1 MEQEEAEAAEKMELN
16 QLCYLCFLLFNTLST
31 LEPLAMISRN
41 TLRAIGPGLIVA
53 ATGVGAGDLAAASIA
68 GSKLGLAVLWA
79 VVAGAFFKFVLN
91 EGLTRWQ
98 LATGSTLLEGAA
110 AHLGRPA
117 QWVFLVYLV
126 VWSFLVGA
134 ALMSAIG
141 VTSHAMVPLT
151 GTSLDAAQTDK
162 VIYGVAHSLLAVVL
176 VVFGGFRVFDKL
188 MAILVGMM
196 FVVVVSTAVAFRPPI
211 GEVVRGTFVPTIPP
225 GGVSWTIALMGGI
238 GGTVTVLCYGY
249 WIREVGRNTV
259 DDLPTCR
266 IDLACAY
273 VMTALFG
280 MGMVIVGDSLP
291 AMEGGGARL
300 MVQIAGQL
308 ESTFGAGGPLAKWA
322 FLVGAWAAVFT
333 SLLGVWQS
341 VPYLFADLLGQMS
354 AGAAAG
360 RGAGATAGLTSASSV
375 EPSSSASR
383 GGQLAA
389 TSPHDD
395 LHDDGPQQSHDVR
408 TANKLAVA
416 PERVATSRLTNK
428 AYLYSIA
435 LVPIIGL
442 VGVNFQ
448 SMMKV
453 YAIVGAIFIPM
464 LAAVLLYLNG
474 QARLVGQ
481 QHKNSWRTTAVL
493 AGALLLFAIVAVI
506 EVRDNFFTAN

>member
-1 MEQEEAEAAEKMELN
+1 MEVER
-16 QLCYLCFLLFNTLST
+16 TV
-31 LEPLAMISRN
+31 AMISRN

-98 LATGSTLLEGAA
+98 LATGTTLLEGAVA
-110 AHLGRPA
+110 YLGRPV

-141 VTSHAMVPLT
+141 VTSHAMLPLT
-151 GTSLDAAQTDK
+151 GTSLNAAQTDK
-162 VIYGVAHSLLAVVL
+162 VIYGIAHSLLAVML
-176 VVFGGFRVFDKL
+176 VAVGGFRVFDKL
-188 MAILVGMM
+188 MAVLVGVM
-196 FVVVVSTAVAFRPPI
+196 FVVIVMTAVAFRPPV
-211 GEVVRGTFVPTIPP
+211 GEVLRGIAVPAIPP
-225 GGVSWTIALMGGI
+225 GGVAWTIALMGGI

-249 WIREVGRNTV
+249 WIREIGRHTAA
-259 DDLPTCR
+259 DLSTCR

-273 VMTALFG
+273 AMTALFG
-280 MGMVIVGDSLP
+280 MSMVIVGNSLP
-291 AMEGGGARL
+291 AMEGSGARL
-300 MVQIAGQL
+300 IVQIAGQL
-308 ESTFGAGGPLAKWA
+308 ETTFGAGGQLAKWA

-341 VPYLFADLLGQMS
+341 VPYLFADLWRRMS
-354 AGAAAG
+354 VTSPDESALEQPAGKMNN
-360 RGAGATAGLTSASSV
+360 RRIETSAL
-375 EPSSSASR
+375 PYR
-383 GGQLAA
+383 
-389 TSPHDD
+389 
-395 LHDDGPQQSHDVR
+395 
-408 TANKLAVA
+408 
-416 PERVATSRLTNK
+416 

-453 YAIVGAIFIPM
+453 YAIVGALFIPM
-464 LAAVLLYLNG
+464 LAAALLYLNG

-481 QHKNSWRTTAVL
+481 QYRNSWRTSAVL
-493 AGALLLFAIVAVI
+493 VGALLLFLLAALLEI
-506 EVRDNFFTAN
+506 RDNLFG